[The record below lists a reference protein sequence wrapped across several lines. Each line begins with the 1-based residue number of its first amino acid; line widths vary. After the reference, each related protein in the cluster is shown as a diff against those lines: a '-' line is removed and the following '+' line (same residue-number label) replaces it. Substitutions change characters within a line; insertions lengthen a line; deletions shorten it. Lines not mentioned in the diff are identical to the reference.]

1 MEHVQAKKEIERRN
15 YFRIDDVVILH
26 YRIISGEDKTRTLH
40 DDSQLSIDK
49 LTLKARFDS
58 ISRELLPLFR
68 VIEAGSPEIAQYLSS
83 IDKKLNLLS
92 EYYVEIA
99 MGDMD
104 MSPQKVNLGA
114 GGVNFTSPNPI
125 MSGAE
130 LELKIVLLPEHY
142 GVFSFAK
149 VISCVRNSADADD
162 NSGYKISVEFQRMND
177 DVRDI
182 ITRHVLNK
190 EQQAISNDQFG

>member
-1 MEHVQAKKEIERRN
+1 MKHGEVKKEIDRRN
-15 YFRIDDVVILH
+15 YFRIDDVAILH
-26 YRIISGEDKTRTLH
+26 YRIISDEEPGNCHCDED
-40 DDSQLSIDK
+40 QLLIDK

-92 EYYVEIA
+92 EYYVAIA
-99 MGDMD
+99 MDDMD
-104 MSPQKVNLGA
+104 TSPQKVNLGA
-114 GGVNFTSPNPI
+114 GGVSFSSSSPM
-125 MSGAE
+125 MSGSMME
-130 LELKIVLLPEHY
+130 LRIVLLPEHY
-142 GVFSFAK
+142 GVFTYAK
-149 VISCVRNSADADD
+149 VISCVRISDD
-162 NSGYKISVEFQRMND
+162 STDKNNYKISVEFQRMSD

-190 EQQAISNDQFG
+190 EQQSISKVQTW